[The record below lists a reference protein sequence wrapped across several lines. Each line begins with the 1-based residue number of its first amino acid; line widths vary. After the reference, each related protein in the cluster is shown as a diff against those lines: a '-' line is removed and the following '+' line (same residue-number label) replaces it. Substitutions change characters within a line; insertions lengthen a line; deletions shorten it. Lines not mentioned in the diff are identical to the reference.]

1 MIPLI
6 LGALR
11 ARWARAV
18 PLFLLSMVA
27 VGSAV
32 VGPAYLRGVDRAV
45 INHEV
50 SGASAAERSLTIS
63 APSTVNSS
71 GLDIGRVGSA
81 LVDIPGFS
89 TIFAVDLE
97 VLGVDRSPTTPSG
110 LAYRQGACDH
120 LTIVAG
126 RCLVGGGEVVIGERT
141 AAHDKL
147 AAGDTVPIVF
157 TRFDEHSNVWVPAG
171 RPITVTIAGVYRVP
185 DPTELFWGTHDYF
198 PVDLAGEQVEP
209 VFTQRTTVRALAPAT
224 EQDTVD
230 MVAGPDAFS
239 PGRIGALR
247 GELDGADTRLDALG
261 DDINVNTA
269 IPKLLDR
276 VDAGQRQANQ
286 LVPVVAVPLVV
297 LAWFV
302 IFLAVGHG
310 TAARRRE
317 LGLLALRGTRPTLR
331 WLLAGGEYL
340 VPVAIGTA
348 VGYPL
353 GLAVASLASHA
364 RLGES
369 AAGGGLGWYA
379 VAAGAGAGLAAML
392 AQRRELFGPV
402 AGMLR
407 RIPAGAGRW
416 RSVAGEAVVVVL
428 AVAAAISLR
437 GSGGQL
443 AGIGILVP
451 ALVIAAIALVSA
463 RAVIPLAARL
473 GRVALRRGRLG
484 IALAALQLGRRPGAQ
499 RVFVLLV
506 AAVAVLGFGTAA
518 FGTAV
523 RARADRA
530 EIASGAARV
539 LTVRSVT
546 RAKLL
551 AATHAVDP
559 DGRYA
564 MAVATIDGGAPG
576 ELPKLAV
583 DSSRLAAVA
592 AWRPDFGGPSPAQLG
607 RLLNPSLAAP
617 LVVTGDRLELDVGVV
632 LTESDPQLN
641 LTVALAPLDG
651 AAADT
656 VVLGSLVSGEQ
667 TLRGNMDCHG
677 GCRLVGLTVTRPSG
691 DPFVATVTV
700 HELRAGSDKT
710 TGGGETAAVAIP
722 PARFGTASDWRAAQ
736 PARTK
741 LSAGANGLELDL
753 RVQEGA
759 KVEQG
764 WVSPAD
770 RPDALPVA
778 ATAALPDDTQLVG
791 LDGETTPVRQ
801 VARLDGMPRLGR
813 AGALVDLAVADRMAI
828 DAGTAP
834 DEEIWLNSAAPAD
847 VVQRL
852 KAQGLVVAGDSGIR
866 ALRADLD
873 GQGPALALWFYLAA
887 ALLAMLLAAGGLWLA
902 SAVDA
907 EPGAADLRALR
918 RQGVPRGVTGRAGLL
933 GYLLVVAA
941 ALLVGPLAAAVA
953 WAVAGGTLPV
963 AGDISVWPVPR
974 WPEPA
979 QVLWPWAAAAAMLV
993 VVALVAAAGLRG
1005 KLNESGE

>member
-1 MIPLI
+1 MISLI

-32 VGPAYLRGVDRAV
+32 VGPAYLGGVDRAA
-45 INHEV
+45 IDHEV
-50 SGASAAERSLTIS
+50 SGATAAERSITIS
-63 APSTVNSS
+63 APTAANSS
-71 GLDIGRVGSA
+71 GLDIGRIGPA
-81 LVDIPGFS
+81 LVDVPGFS
-89 TIFAVDLE
+89 TVFAVDLE
-97 VLGVDRSPTTPSG
+97 VLGVDPSPFTASN

-126 RCLVGGGEVVIGERT
+126 RCLAGGGEIVIGERT

-147 AAGDTVPIVF
+147 APGDTVPIVY
-157 TRFDEHSNVWVPAG
+157 TRFDERANRWVAAG
-171 RPITVTIAGVYRVP
+171 RPVTVTIAGVYRVP
-185 DPTELFWGTHDYF
+185 HPTELFWGTHGYF
-198 PVDLAGEQVEP
+198 PPNSAGEQVEP
-209 VFTQRTTVRALAPAT
+209 VFTQRTTIRALAPAT
-224 EQDTVD
+224 ERDTVD
-230 MVAGPDAFS
+230 MLAGPDAFA

-247 GELDGADTRLDALG
+247 GELDDADSRLGALG
-261 DDINVNTA
+261 NDINVNTA
-269 IPKLLDR
+269 IPDLLDR
-276 VDAGQRQANQ
+276 VDAGRRQANQ
-286 LVPVVAVPLVV
+286 LVPVVAVPLVI

-353 GLAVASLASHA
+353 GVIVASLASHA
-364 RLGES
+364 RLGEPT
-369 AAGGGLGWYA
+369 AGRDLGWYA
-379 VAAGAGAGLAAML
+379 LAAGAGAGLAALL

-407 RIPAGAGRW
+407 RVPAGAGRW

-428 AVAAAISLR
+428 AVAAAVSLR

-443 AGIGILVP
+443 SGVGMLVP
-451 ALVIAAIALVSA
+451 ALVIAAIALITA
-463 RAVIPLAARL
+463 RAVIPLAARF

-484 IALAALQLGRRPGAQ
+484 PALAALQLGRRPGAQ
-499 RVFVLLV
+499 RLFVLLV
-506 AAVAVLGFGTAA
+506 AAIAVLGFGTAA
-518 FGTAV
+518 SGIAT

-530 EIASGAARV
+530 EITAGATRV
-539 LTVRSVT
+539 LTVGPVT

-551 AATHAVDP
+551 AATHAIDP

-592 AWRPDFGGPSPAQLG
+592 AWRPDFGGPSPAELG
-607 RLLNPSLAAP
+607 RLLGPALPAP
-617 LVVTGDRLELDVGVV
+617 VVVTGGRIELDVGVV
-632 LTESDPQLN
+632 LTVLDPELA
-641 LTVALAPLDG
+641 LTVILAPLDG
-651 AAADT
+651 AAPQSL
-656 VVLGSLVSGEQ
+656 VLGPLVAGEQ
-667 TLRGNMDCHG
+667 TLHGDPACGG
-677 GCRLVGLTVTRPSG
+677 GCRLVGITVTRPGG

-700 HELRAGSDKT
+700 HGLRGDP
-710 TGGGETAAVAIP
+710 GTAAIP
-722 PARFGTASDWRAAQ
+722 PARFATASDWRAAE

-741 LSAGANGLELDL
+741 LTAGADGLALDL
-753 RVQEGA
+753 RIRDGA
-759 KVEQG
+759 KMEQG

-770 RPDALPVA
+770 RPDTLPVA
-778 ATAALPDDTQLVG
+778 ATAALPGDAQLVG
-791 LDGETTPVRQ
+791 LDGEPTPVRQ
-801 VARLDGMPRLGR
+801 VARLKGLPRLGR
-813 AGALVDLAVADRMAI
+813 AGALVDLAVADRMAM
-828 DAGTAP
+828 DAGTAQ

-852 KAQGLVVAGDSGIR
+852 KGQGILVDGDSGIA

-873 GQGPALALWFYLAA
+873 AQGPALALWFYLLA

-907 EPGAADLRALR
+907 EPAAADLRALR
-918 RQGVPRGVTGRAGLL
+918 HQGVPRGVTGRAGLL
-933 GYLLVVAA
+933 GYLMVVAA
-941 ALLVGPLAAAVA
+941 ALVVGPLAAAVA
-953 WAVAGGTLPV
+953 WIVAGGSLPV
-963 AGDISVWPVPR
+963 AGDVSVWPVPR
-974 WPEPA
+974 WPEPG
-979 QVLWPWAAAAAMLV
+979 QVLWPWAVGAAMLV
-993 VVALVAAAGLRG
+993 VVALIAAAGLRRRLREG
-1005 KLNESGE
+1005 SE